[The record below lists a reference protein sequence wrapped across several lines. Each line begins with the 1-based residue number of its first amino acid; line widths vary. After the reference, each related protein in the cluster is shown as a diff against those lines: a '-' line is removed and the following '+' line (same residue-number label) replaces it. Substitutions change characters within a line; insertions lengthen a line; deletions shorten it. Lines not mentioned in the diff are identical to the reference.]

1 MADWRHGWVPLTPSA
16 MASKQHRGKG
26 GGRKG
31 SAKPKTPAKP
41 AEKNSPAKSKK
52 ASLAGVP
59 LNQLD
64 LTTSAGRAEVRRR
77 QRQIED
83 ERSIIPRGA
92 AAAAGFRGGK
102 PHRKSALKRKGR

>member
-26 GGRKG
+26 GGRK
-31 SAKPKTPAKP
+31 TPAKP
-41 AEKNSPAKSKK
+41 AAKKTPAKSKK
-52 ASLAGVP
+52 SSLAGVP

-64 LTTSAGRAEVRRR
+64 LSTSAGRAEVMRR
-77 QRQIED
+77 QRES
-83 ERSIIPRGA
+83 ENAKAIIPRGQ